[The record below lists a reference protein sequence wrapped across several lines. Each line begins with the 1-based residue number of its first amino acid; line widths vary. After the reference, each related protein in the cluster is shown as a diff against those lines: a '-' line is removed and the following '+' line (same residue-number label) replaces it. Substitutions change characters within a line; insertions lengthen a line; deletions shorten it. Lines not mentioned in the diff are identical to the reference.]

1 MIDGLLFFL
10 PIRSA
15 QRDIQPQ
22 DILRTDFEE
31 IPGQDV
37 RTKVGRTLSIFINM
51 EDIKMCF
58 HKAVLRRDLV

>member
-1 MIDGLLFFL
+1 MIDGLLFCL

-31 IPGQDV
+31 IPCQDV
-37 RTKVGRTLSIFINM
+37 RTKVGRTVSIFMNI
-51 EDIKMCF
+51 EDIKVCF
-58 HKAVLRRDLV
+58 HKAALHRDLF